1 MSFTGGHRR
10 SSNVTPKSYLEK
22 GNLLMGPTEK
32 IGAGGQFPLPRIL
45 VELEAKPVLSKTY
58 KTACPPPRFS
68 DLPPSLAQ
76 AEIVWFKGNSTFN
89 WWVLHKPRIYCEI
102 L

>member
-1 MSFTGGHRR
+1 MSFTGGRRR

-58 KTACPPPRFS
+58 
-68 DLPPSLAQ
+68 
-76 AEIVWFKGNSTFN
+76 
-89 WWVLHKPRIYCEI
+89 
-102 L
+102 